1 MKPSE
6 ADAIAQAILTRD
18 PAEQEAL
25 RLERARQAQWRS
37 EQRNVAGPR
46 ALPVFVAGAVVA
58 HVLDD
63 RWVVGGLVGNLLG
76 AGVAWIWISMRN
88 RHLKSVSR
96 SDP

>member
-25 RLERARQAQWRS
+25 RLERARQAQWRI
-37 EQRNVAGPR
+37 EQRNVAGLGL
-46 ALPVFVAGAVVA
+46 AGFVAGAVVA